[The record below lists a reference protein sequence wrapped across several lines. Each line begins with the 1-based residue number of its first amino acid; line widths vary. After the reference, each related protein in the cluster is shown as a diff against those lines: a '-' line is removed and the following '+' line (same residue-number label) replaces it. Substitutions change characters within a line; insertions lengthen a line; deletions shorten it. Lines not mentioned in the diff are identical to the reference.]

1 MSSATPSRR
10 PALVALAL
18 LTLVWSYNW
27 IVMKQALQ
35 FSGPFTF
42 SALRYVFGTLVLFT
56 VVLLRRELL
65 RPPPLLP
72 TALIGL
78 AQTLGFQLLVQSALV
93 IGGAGKTALLA
104 YTMPFW
110 VVLIG
115 WLVLGQRPDARLGYG
130 LGVAACGL
138 ALVLEPW
145 NGFGDAGSSTLALA
159 GGLAWA
165 IGVVASK
172 RLFERGGVS
181 ALSLTAWQMLIG
193 TLGVIVV
200 ALFVPERTIE
210 WNHWF
215 IGALVYNALLASGLA
230 WLLWSYVVARL
241 PANVAGLSSLVIPIA
256 GIAFAWILLGERPTL
271 VEAAGIV
278 LIGVALALVS
288 LRRPT
293 TSGHAT

>member
-1 MSSATPSRR
+1 
-10 PALVALAL
+10 
-18 LTLVWSYNW
+18 
-27 IVMKQALQ
+27 MKQALQ

-42 SALRYVFGTLVLFT
+42 SALRYVFGTLVLFA
-56 VVLLRRELL
+56 VLLLRGESL

-72 TALIGL
+72 TALIGI

-110 VVLIG
+110 VVLLG
-115 WLVLGQRPDARLGYG
+115 WFAFGQRPDARLAGG

-145 NGFGDAGSSTLALA
+145 RGFGDAGSSTLALA

-172 RLFERGGVS
+172 RLFERGGVG

-193 TLGVIVV
+193 TLGVVAV
-200 ALFVPERTIE
+200 ALVVPERAIE
-210 WNHWF
+210 WSPWF
-215 IGALVYNALLASGLA
+215 VGALVYNALLASGLA

-256 GIAFAWILLGERPTL
+256 GIAFAWILLGERPSL

-293 TSGHAT
+293 TSNHAT